1 MQNAAEG
8 RRGED
13 EEEEAGCKIVGMD
26 QKKRQGIG
34 NEAGFG
40 KKDTVWQRRQGL
52 EEEAGFGR

>member
-1 MQNAAEG
+1 MMQNAPED

-26 QKKRQGIG
+26 QKKRQGIK

-40 KKDTVWQRRQGL
+40 REGRVRQRRQCL
-52 EEEAGFGR
+52 EEEAGF